1 MYKMK
6 TKIKKGKRLIAFV
19 AIMLICSN
27 MFSQGIIDM
36 FIDAKITNLHYNSAN
51 SSIDFTL
58 KLKAGE
64 NYVIDQT
71 NNGLWFSDI
80 FIDFYPEPG
89 IVMPTHN
96 DILPYSIPTTDAIV
110 SSAVFRYFPYPTTG
124 VSSAAVP
131 YTIKPYRGT
140 NYTHAPDLFPTYKVA
155 GYFSIK
161 ITGTPTSST
170 YAVIRTVEKDY
181 VPNGPIPD
189 IVDVST
195 WSSSKTGHNYG
206 QIRSEKIYYYLE
218 DCPAQALWTGI
229 VDNDWFD
236 SDNWVNPANG
246 ASVVGAPCATTDVYI
261 PGSGYRGDALGA
273 VVPIHFPSLND
284 DANCNEI
291 TFFQGGQVGRID
303 RLTYNKARVQ
313 LNFPGGTQGSRYYDS
328 SSPDPTAYY
337 KFAKGYSSPEL
348 SAGQWHMLS
357 LPIQGV
363 YSGDLG
369 YGGFPMTFMRKFNV
383 ENDDEMENYVSGDWS
398 ESYKTTTETLEE
410 AEGFAFYMYPQGTS
424 FGTVYS
430 ANDNKNI
437 TGSATNYGLGAT
449 SGIIEFPT
457 YDNAYKLN
465 SHRIQSYA
473 SGVSIFY
480 DVAINGDLGEILD
493 GSTPVARSNNDYK
506 LNTSDFITAKTY
518 NAQSREVLVG
528 NPYMS
533 ALDFSQFYSYNR
545 AGSTPRITN
554 AYRIWNG
561 TTFIDYNA
569 ASETATSGDFTNYIA
584 PMQSF
589 FVTGT
594 RNNNPFTFDP
604 EDMSVVVPKV
614 ENVYLRSTQEKAEQN
629 IIRLSAIN
637 QYATTSAV
645 IAQSR
650 EAVIEYKEGEDI
662 TKLFSPSGSHSYV
675 SEIYSLAG
683 ETALSMNYIGEA
695 GAIVPIGIRVP
706 ASGSTTLKLTGMNNY
721 DANRIELIDGKTNMM
736 IADITNLQEYEY
748 SFDNKEGGYQ
758 SGRFYLRITEST
770 TGTGNIKNQGIQ
782 VYKSGEAIHVLSS
795 PDNLIKQIR
804 IYDVQGRILYS
815 DTDVATDIYRIT
827 EQFDKKQV
835 LIVQVT
841 TENNTKSVKINN

>member
-1 MYKMK
+1 MNSRIKNVKTFVTLFVAMFFCGSMLAQQNVDLHFSNVHVDGSNLRFTIKMK
-6 TKIKKGKRLIAFV
+6 TGA
-19 AIMLICSN
+19 N
-27 MFSQGIIDM
+27 YGI
-36 FIDAKITNLHYNSAN
+36 
-51 SSIDFTL
+51 
-58 KLKAGE
+58 
-64 NYVIDQT
+64 
-71 NNGLWFSDI
+71 NGLRIATSNI
-80 FIDFYPEPG
+80 FIDVVDQYGTPAIYFNPSQM
-89 IVMPTHN
+89 IVQE
-96 DILPYSIPTTDAIV
+96 LPDNPVFNNLAFKVMT
-110 SSAVFRYFPYPTTG
+110 SSGKDYRLGLTLTKGGFNNP
-124 VSSAAVP
+124 P
-131 YTIKPYRGT
+131 YTIDDEYMVVANYIVPY
-140 NYTHAPDLFPTYKVA
+140 VA
-155 GYFSIK
+155 ATSNPSVALLK
-161 ITGTPTSST
+161 ITSLTESDGDYTRWNGLEPGGANVQNQPYNATKPGGYPVESS
-170 YAVIRTVEKDY
+170 
-181 VPNGPIPD
+181 
-189 IVDVST
+189 
-195 WSSSKTGHNYG
+195 
-206 QIRSEKIYYYLE
+206 
-218 DCPAQALWTGI
+218 CPAQALWTGAL
-229 VDNDWFD
+229 DTDWFD
-236 SDNWVNPANG
+236 SENWVNPSDGSPAG
-246 ASVVGAPCATTDVYI
+246 IPCATTKVFI
-261 PGSGYRGDALGA
+261 PGSGYRGNGLGP
-273 VVPIHFPSLND
+273 VVPIHLPSLTSAATCD
-284 DANCNEI
+284 EI

-313 LNFPGGTQGSRYYDS
+313 LNFPSGSSSQGSQYYDGS
-328 SSPDPTAYY
+328 DESYY
-337 KFAKGYSSPEL
+337 KFSKGYSSPEL

-357 LPIQGV
+357 IPLQGV
-363 YSGDLG
+363 VSGDLG
-369 YGGFPMTFMRKFNV
+369 YGGFPMTFMRKFNIN
-383 ENDDEMENYVSGDWS
+383 NDDEMENYVSGDWT
-398 ESYKTTTETLEE
+398 ESYKSTIEPLGR

-430 ANDNKNI
+430 ADNNKNV
-437 TGSATNYGLGAT
+437 TGATGYGLGKT

-465 SHRIQSYA
+465 SHRIQSYSA
-473 SGVSIFY
+473 GSSIFY
-480 DVAINGDLGEILD
+480 DVETGGAVFDLGDILD
-493 GSTPVARSNNDYK
+493 GSDPVARSNNDYK
-506 LNTSDFITAKTY
+506 LNTAYFNSESYAAL
-518 NAQSREVLVG
+518 NREVLVG
-528 NPYMS
+528 NPFMS
-533 ALDFSQFYSYNR
+533 VLDFSGFYTYNS
-545 AGSTPRITN
+545 GGPTPRITN

-561 TTFIDYNA
+561 TTFIDYNCV
-569 ASETATSGDFTNYIA
+569 SETATSGAFTTYIP

-594 RNNNPFTFDP
+594 RPSGSFIFDP
-604 EDMSVVVPKV
+604 EDMSVIAPKT
-614 ENVYLRSTQEKAEQN
+614 ENVYLRSAQETEEQN

-770 TGTGNIKNQGIQ
+770 TGTGNIKNQGGIQ

-835 LIVQVT
+835 LVVQVT